1 MLSKDIGIDLGSKN
15 TLIYIRNDGV
25 VLNEPSLIA
34 IKKDEDKIV
43 AVGKEV
49 EEMIGKNPQNIKIIK
64 PIKNGVITNIELT
77 EIMIEEFIK
86 KVNLKRNFIKPR
98 LLMGYPSNITDLEKE
113 ALKELSEKIGAK
125 ELYIEDEGK
134 LAALGAGIKIEE
146 NSGNMIVDLGGGIT
160 NITVLSL
167 NNIVISKTITI
178 AGDRFNEDIIKFI
191 REKYK
196 VLIGEKTAEIIKREF
211 SNCYNPSTKKKYKV
225 KGKDLIKGTPTI
237 IGITEKDIDN
247 ALSESINKI
256 IIEIKNILEKLQPEL
271 SSDIADKGII
281 ITGGSSLL
289 NGLQNKMKE
298 KLNMPVLIT
307 QSPKTSV
314 IEGIEELLKDVKK
327 LNTIV

>member
-15 TLIYIRNDGV
+15 TLIYIKDNGI

-64 PIKNGVITNIELT
+64 PIKNGIITNIELT
-77 EIMIEEFIK
+77 EIMMEEFIK
-86 KVNLKRNFIKPR
+86 KINLKRNFIKPR

-113 ALKELSEKIGAK
+113 ALKELSEKIGTK

-146 NSGNMIVDLGGGIT
+146 NAGNMIVDLGGGIT

-178 AGDRFNEDIIKFI
+178 AGDEFNENIIKFI

-196 VLIGEKTAEIIKREF
+196 VLIGEKTAETIKREF

-289 NGLQNKMKE
+289 NGLQDKMKE
-298 KLNMPVLIT
+298 KLNMPVLIA

>member
-178 AGDRFNEDIIKFI
+178 AGARFNEDIIKFI

-247 ALSESINKI
+247 ALSVSINKI

-289 NGLQNKMKE
+289 NGLQNKMEE

>member
-247 ALSESINKI
+247 ALSVSINKI

>member
-289 NGLQNKMKE
+289 NGLQNKMEE